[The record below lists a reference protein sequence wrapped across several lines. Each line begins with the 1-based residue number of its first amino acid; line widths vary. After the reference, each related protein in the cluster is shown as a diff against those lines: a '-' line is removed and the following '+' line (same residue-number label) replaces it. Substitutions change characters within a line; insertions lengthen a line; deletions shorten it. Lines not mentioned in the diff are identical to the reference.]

1 MPVCSKE
8 MLDDICEVLV
18 RDFKAKYVVVGKER
32 RAAYGFFEEDARFDK
47 TLETNHEA
55 VYVIE

>member
-8 MLDDICEVLV
+8 TLEDTYEVLV

-32 RAAYGFFEEDARFDK
+32 RAAYGFFEEER
-47 TLETNHEA
+47 A
-55 VYVIE
+55 VR